1 MTNLTFSKPST
12 TSALFA
18 MMKCNTKGTGL
29 GNTEVITR
37 QDGSNIV
44 DVKFYDTVIA
54 EIDHTHFGYRS
65 VKLFNGGFR
74 TKTTKERLNAILSEL
89 TKDRVY
95 IKQHKKQWILVDT
108 LTGADIK
115 FYKCMKKFEKH
126 ITNSDIE
133 YLNNNRY

>member
-1 MTNLTFSKPST
+1 
-12 TSALFA
+12 

-65 VKLFNGGFR
+65 VKLYNGGF
-74 TKTTKERLNAILSEL
+74 
-89 TKDRVY
+89 
-95 IKQHKKQWILVDT
+95 
-108 LTGADIK
+108 
-115 FYKCMKKFEKH
+115 
-126 ITNSDIE
+126 
-133 YLNNNRY
+133 

>member
-54 EIDHTHFGYRS
+54 EIDHTHFG
-65 VKLFNGGFR
+65 
-74 TKTTKERLNAILSEL
+74 
-89 TKDRVY
+89 
-95 IKQHKKQWILVDT
+95 
-108 LTGADIK
+108 
-115 FYKCMKKFEKH
+115 
-126 ITNSDIE
+126 
-133 YLNNNRY
+133 

>member
-108 LTGADIK
+108 LTGAVS
-115 FYKCMKKFEKH
+115 YTH
-126 ITNSDIE
+126 LRATRP
-133 YLNNNRY
+133 Y